1 MPKRSFNMKKIAT
14 LLTAAALAATI
25 PFGFSACGVEGVLE
39 DVRLMAV
46 DATAVGTVDTCDYFV
61 AAEPAATTRANATG
75 LNFVGDLQS
84 LYGSDNGYPQAVIV
98 AKNEII
104 TQNPYFLEQ
113 FMTEL
118 EVNEEW
124 LATAPAQTVIDA
136 VASHL
141 PEGTTPT
148 FNAKNL
154 TSQVISNCG
163 IHFVDAL
170 ADKNRVTNFLEEMAE
185 VDPTSVGEVSETFFC
200 QGLDAYVSDPGEV
213 SIYAPDG
220 APALALAKL
229 MAEENQFGQISVEYN
244 IVPADTIG
252 ARVTGEDPA
261 ADICILP
268 LNAASRLLGS
278 GQTYKMLGTVT
289 NGNLYILSKD
299 DEQIT
304 ADNIVELLN
313 GKTVGVI
320 QLANVPGLTL
330 KIILQKYVI
339 PYDVVG

>member
-1 MPKRSFNMKKIAT
+1 MKKFI
-14 LLTAAALAATI
+14 LPVAAACLSAAI
-25 PFGFSACGVEGVLE
+25 FALSGCAPQRSPSGVSLMGVQPA
-39 DVRLMAV
+39 DVGLV
-46 DATAVGTVDTCDYFV
+46 SGCDYFV

-75 LNFVGDLQS
+75 LNFVGNLQE

-268 LNAASRLLGS
+268 LNAASKLLGDGS
-278 GQTYKMLGTVT
+278 TYRMLGTVT
-289 NGNLYILSKD
+289 NGNLYLLSKD
-299 DEQIT
+299 GASVTSENIREELNTRRAQRQDDRRNT
-304 ADNIVELLN
+304 AQQRARAHFKDNTRKIRHRLRSDR
-313 GKTVGVI
+313 
-320 QLANVPGLTL
+320 LT
-330 KIILQKYVI
+330 
-339 PYDVVG
+339 

>member
-1 MPKRSFNMKKIAT
+1 MKKFI
-14 LLTAAALAATI
+14 LPVAAACLSAAI
-25 PFGFSACGVEGVLE
+25 FALSGCAPQKSPSGVSLMGVQPA
-39 DVRLMAV
+39 DVGLV
-46 DATAVGTVDTCDYFV
+46 SGCDYFV

-75 LNFVGDLQS
+75 LNFVGNLQE

-229 MAEENQFGQISVEYN
+229 MHEENTFGQTSVSYN
-244 IVPADTIG
+244 VVPSSNIQAY
-252 ARVTGEDPA
+252 VTGEDPA

-268 LNAASRLLGS
+268 LNAASKLLGDGS
-278 GQTYKMLGTVT
+278 TYQMLGTVT
-289 NGNLYILSKD
+289 NGNLYLLSKD
-299 DEQIT
+299 GASVTSE
-304 ADNIVELLN
+304 NIREELN
-313 GKTVGVI
+313 GKTIGVI
-320 QLANVPGLTL
+320 QLNNVPGLTL
-330 KIILQKYVI
+330 KIILEKYDIDYEVI
-339 PYDVVG
+339 G

>member
-1 MPKRSFNMKKIAT
+1 MKKFV
-14 LLTAAALAATI
+14 LPVAAACLSAAI
-25 PFGFSACGVEGVLE
+25 FALSGCAPQKSPSGVSLMGVQPA
-39 DVRLMAV
+39 DVGLV
-46 DATAVGTVDTCDYFV
+46 SGCDYFV

-75 LNFVGDLQS
+75 LNFVGNLQE

-289 NGNLYILSKD
+289 NGNLYLLSKD
-299 DEQIT
+299 GVSVTSE
-304 ADNIVELLN
+304 NIREELN
-313 GKTVGVI
+313 GKTIGVI
-320 QLANVPGLTL
+320 QLNNVPGLTL
-330 KIILQKYVI
+330 KIILEKYDIDYEVI
-339 PYDVVG
+339 G

>member
-1 MPKRSFNMKKIAT
+1 MKKLAT
-14 LLTAAALAATI
+14 ILTAAALAATI

-75 LNFVGDLQS
+75 LNFVGNLQS

-98 AKNEII
+98 AKNELISNNA
-104 TQNPYFLEQ
+104 TFVQHFLN
-113 FMTEL
+113 
-118 EVNEEW
+118 EVIANEDW
-124 LATAPAQTVIDA
+124 LTTASAQTVIDA

-148 FNAKNL
+148 FNANNL

-163 IHFVDAL
+163 IHFVYAHE
-170 ADKNRVTNFLEEMAE
+170 DKDRVTNFLAEMAE
-185 VDPTSVGEVSETFFC
+185 VDSTSVGT
-200 QGLDAYVSDPGEV
+200 VSDSFFQDEDWNATADSEEISV
-213 SIYAPDG
+213 YAPDG

-229 MAEENQFGQISVEYN
+229 MDAENQFGQTSVTYN
-244 IVPADTIG
+244 IVPAETIG
-252 ARVTGEDPA
+252 ARVSGENPA

-268 LNAASRLLGS
+268 LNAASKLLGS

-304 ADNIVELLN
+304 KDNIGSLLA

>member
-1 MPKRSFNMKKIAT
+1 MKKII
-14 LLTAAALAATI
+14 LPVAAACLSAAI
-25 PFGFSACGVEGVLE
+25 FALSGCAPQKSPSGVSLMGVQPA
-39 DVRLMAV
+39 DVGLV
-46 DATAVGTVDTCDYFV
+46 SECDYFV
-61 AAEPAATTRANATG
+61 AAEPAATTRVNAAG
-75 LNFVGDLQS
+75 LHFAGDIQQ
-84 LYGSDNGYPQAVIV
+84 LYGSENGYPQAVVV

-118 EVNEEW
+118 EVNKEW

-229 MAEENQFGQISVEYN
+229 MHEENTFGQTSVSYN
-244 IVPADTIG
+244 VVPSSNIQAY
-252 ARVTGEDPA
+252 VTGEDPA

-268 LNAASRLLGS
+268 LNAASKLLGDGS
-278 GQTYKMLGTVT
+278 TYQMLGTVT

-299 DEQIT
+299 GASVTTE
-304 ADNIVELLN
+304 NIREELN
-313 GKTVGVI
+313 GKTIGVI
-320 QLANVPGLTL
+320 QLNNVPGLTL
-330 KIILQKYVI
+330 KIILEKYDIDYEVI
-339 PYDVVG
+339 G

>member
-1 MPKRSFNMKKIAT
+1 MKKLAT
-14 LLTAAALAATI
+14 FAVTAALAAAMSLGL
-25 PFGFSACGVEGVLE
+25 PACTPQESTPGAVS
-39 DVRLMAV
+39 LMAV
-46 DATAVGTVDTCDYFV
+46 DATAVGTVDTCNYFV

-75 LNFVGDLQS
+75 LNFVGNLQE

-113 FMTEL
+113 FITEL
-118 EVNEEW
+118 QANEEW

-141 PEGTTPT
+141 PDGTTPT

-163 IHFVDAL
+163 IHFVYAHE
-170 ADKNRVTNFLEEMAE
+170 DKDRVTNFLEEMAE
-185 VDPTSVGEVSETFFC
+185 VDPTSVGT
-200 QGLDAYVSDPGEV
+200 VSDNFFNGEDWTTSGGRDEISV
-213 SIYAPDG
+213 YAPDG

-252 ARVTGEDPA
+252 ARVTGEDPV

-268 LNAASRLLGS
+268 LNAASKLLGS

-289 NGNLYILSKD
+289 NGNLYILSRD

-304 ADNIVELLN
+304 ADNIAELLN

-330 KIILQKYVI
+330 KIILNRYGINYQT
-339 PYDVVG
+339 VG